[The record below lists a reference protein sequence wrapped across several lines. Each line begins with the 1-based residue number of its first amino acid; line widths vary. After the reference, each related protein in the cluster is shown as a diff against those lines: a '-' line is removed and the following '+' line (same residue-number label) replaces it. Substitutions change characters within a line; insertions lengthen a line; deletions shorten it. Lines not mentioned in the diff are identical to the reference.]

1 MYRLNLEGSELLPTS
16 FLKSSAWRL
25 EQLPQNDLIIWSE
38 QYALQIIRFG
48 CFFFFLFCFVFF
60 KPLRVKR
67 KQKADF
73 DWCSKCGYGWSQE
86 EYIREVTDGLDYGQ
100 RMENTSFHCNC
111 RLQLMIL
118 FVWNSLCF
126 PLNRFTETSNN
137 RIGISLIS
145 VMVGWYLHCQGPIFT
160 GVQNI
165 YKVDTVLIWPY
176 LVVLCFF
183 FLFIASEKYIQD

>member
-1 MYRLNLEGSELLPTS
+1 MGRNCTDWRAVQCKCSC
-16 FLKSSAWRL
+16 SSNSSHIFACF
-25 EQLPQNDLIIWSE
+25 QD
-38 QYALQIIRFG
+38 QIPANTA
-48 CFFFFLFCFVFF
+48 CLFFFFSLLFFCLFCFVFF